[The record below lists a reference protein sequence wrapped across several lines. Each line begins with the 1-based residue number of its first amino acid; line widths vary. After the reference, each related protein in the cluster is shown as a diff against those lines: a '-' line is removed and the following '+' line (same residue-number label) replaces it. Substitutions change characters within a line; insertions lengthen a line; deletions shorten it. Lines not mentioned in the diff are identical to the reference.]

1 MRILHL
7 SDRLTDRGG
16 AYWHLLGVIAH
27 QVGEHDVRLAVGLDD
42 GRVAT
47 PCETLQVE
55 GLDRRDRAP
64 VALSAVVRSFAPDVI
79 HVHTVMNP
87 EVLEQVGALGSV
99 RKVLTVQDHRY
110 FCPGKGKW
118 TDGGEVCREP
128 MTETLCQKCFHDDR
142 YFHEILALT
151 RVRLEALGA
160 FELVVLS
167 RYMKRE
173 LEAVGLSSM
182 TAIHLIPPF
191 VHRLDRLDN
200 DTLSHDGPPCILFV
214 GRLVEAKGALEAV
227 EVWKRARPDLPL
239 VMAGAGSLRG
249 AIDGCELLGWV
260 PHDRLGAL
268 YRRAAAVVMP
278 SRWQEPFGI
287 VGLEAMT
294 MGTPVAAWDSGGV
307 RDWHPDPVAWGDLDA
322 LADRLREIAGR
333 NTSAPAG
340 FTPERLM
347 SRLLDVY
354 QGAGIQQGAGP

>member
-27 QVGEHDVRLAVGLDD
+27 QVGEHDVRLAVGRDD
-42 GRVAT
+42 GRVAA

-55 GLDRRDRAP
+55 GLDARDRSP
-64 VALSAVVRSFAPDVI
+64 VALPHVVRSFAPDVI

-87 EVLEQVGALGSV
+87 EALEQVGALRSV
-99 RKVLTVQDHRY
+99 KKVLTVQDHRY

-118 TDGGEVCREP
+118 TEDGEVCAEP

-142 YFHEILALT
+142 YFHEVLALT
-151 RVRLEALGA
+151 RARLEALGA

-173 LEAVGLSSM
+173 LEAVGPPST
-182 TAIHLIPPF
+182 TAIHVIPPF
-191 VHRLDRLDN
+191 VHGLESDSESD
-200 DTLSHDGPPCILFV
+200 DGPACILFV
-214 GRLVEAKGALEAV
+214 GRLVEAKGALDAV
-227 EVWKRARPDLPL
+227 EVWKRARLDLPL
-239 VMAGAGSLRG
+239 VMAGTGSLRG
-249 AIDGCELLGWV
+249 SMDGCEVLGWV

-268 YRRAAAVVMP
+268 YRRAAAVLMP

-307 RDWHPDPVAWGDLDA
+307 GQWHPDPIEWGDLDA
-322 LADRLREIAGR
+322 LADRLRRIAGQDVC
-333 NTSAPAG
+333 APAG
-340 FTPERLM
+340 FEPDLLM
-347 SRLLDVY
+347 SRLSAVY
-354 QGAGIQQGAGP
+354 RGIHA

>member
-16 AYWHLLGVIAH
+16 AYWHLFGVIAH

-42 GRVAT
+42 GRVAA

-55 GLDRRDRAP
+55 GLDARDRAS
-64 VALSAVVRSFAPDVI
+64 VALSDVVRTFAPDVI

-87 EVLEQVGALGSV
+87 EALEQVGALRSV

-118 TDGGEVCREP
+118 TEGGEVCAEP
-128 MTETLCQKCFHDDR
+128 MKEMLCQKCFHDDR

-151 RVRLEALGA
+151 GTRLGALGA

-173 LEAVGLSSM
+173 LEAVGLSSI
-182 TAIHLIPPF
+182 TAIHVIPPF
-191 VHRLDRLDN
+191 VHGLDS
-200 DTLSHDGPPCILFV
+200 DTVSNDGPACILFV
-214 GRLVEAKGALEAV
+214 GRLVESKGALDAIEA
-227 EVWKRARPDLPL
+227 WKRARLDLPL
-239 VMAGAGSLRG
+239 VMAGTGRLRG
-249 AIDGCELLGWV
+249 VMDGCDVLGWV

-294 MGTPVAAWDSGGV
+294 MGTPVATWDSGGV

-322 LADRLREIAGR
+322 LAATLREVAGR
-333 NTSAPAG
+333 NTEAPAG
-340 FTPERLM
+340 FEPERLM

-354 QGAGIQQGAGP
+354 QGAGTHGGVDS

>member
-27 QVGEHDVRLAVGLDD
+27 QVGEHDVRLAVGRDD
-42 GRVAT
+42 GRVAA

-55 GLDRRDRAP
+55 GLDARERAP
-64 VALSAVVRSFAPDVI
+64 VALSDVVGSFAPDVI

-87 EVLEQVGALGSV
+87 EALELVGALRSV

-118 TDGGEVCREP
+118 TESGEVCAEP
-128 MTETLCQKCFHDDR
+128 MTETLCQKCFHTDRDFR

-151 RVRLEALGA
+151 RARLRALAA

-167 RYMKRE
+167 HYMKRE
-173 LEAVGLSSM
+173 LEAVGLSSS
-182 TAIHLIPPF
+182 TAIHVIPPF
-191 VHRLDRLDN
+191 VHGLDAAARSD
-200 DTLSHDGPPCILFV
+200 DGPSCILFV
-214 GRLVEAKGALEAV
+214 GRLVEAKGALDAV
-227 EVWKRARPDLPL
+227 EAWKRARLALPL
-239 VMAGAGSLRG
+239 VMAGTGSLRG
-249 AIDGCELLGWV
+249 AMDGCEVLGWV
-260 PHDRLGAL
+260 SHDRLGAL

-294 MGTPVAAWDSGGV
+294 MGTPVVAWDSGGV
-307 RDWHPDPVAWGDLDA
+307 CDWHPDPVAWGDLDA
-322 LADRLREIAGR
+322 LADRLRQTAGR
-333 NTSAPAG
+333 NVRAPAG
-340 FTPERLM
+340 FEPERLM
-347 SRLLDVY
+347 ARLLGVY
-354 QGAGIQQGAGP
+354 QGARILQGAGS